1 MNTLCQQQA
10 SLIKSSVK
18 SKSGPGDKMWLQNV
32 ANTVLS
38 NDSCIEG
45 LELML
50 MMYEQM
56 LEVFSIRGHTVINLS
71 LGCKI
76 YYMPKRKIYSIK

>member
-1 MNTLCQQQA
+1 MKN
-10 SLIKSSVK
+10 SVK
-18 SKSGPGDKMWLQNV
+18 SKSGPGGNIWLQNV

-38 NDSCIEG
+38 NDSCTEG

-56 LEVFSIRGHTVINLS
+56 LEILSICGHTVIHLF
-71 LGCKI
+71 LGCTI
-76 YYMPKRKIYSIK
+76 HYIPKRKNYSIK

>member
-1 MNTLCQQQA
+1 MKN
-10 SLIKSSVK
+10 SVK
-18 SKSGPGDKMWLQNV
+18 SKSGPGGDIWLQNV

-38 NDSCIEG
+38 NDSCTEG

-56 LEVFSIRGHTVINLS
+56 LEILSICGHTVIHLFR
-71 LGCKI
+71 GCTI
-76 YYMPKRKIYSIK
+76 HYIPKKKNYSIK